1 MAQQCLNAN
10 QLRKT
15 KLKMKIFLPVLTA
28 IFAAAAPLIS
38 QDSTSTTPG
47 EEPFVHR
54 VGEVHF
60 LTGEGVNLGGFLFP
74 SLYVN
79 GTAGGFENG
88 FTAEDFATSEHD
100 PLNDTGI
107 QGIELHLD
115 VNFDDVVTG
124 LVNGFG
130 HQGHEGVWEAELEE
144 AFLHWNV
151 TDVFA
156 IGGGQFLTAFG
167 FQADR
172 HLHDWFFV
180 NQNLANSRL
189 LNEGELITQGG
200 EILVKTPSSGLLT
213 LGFGQVKTHAHEED
227 PGPHPLDEVHA
238 DEAGF
243 SDSIFT
249 VDYRFR
255 LPVDDSMIGSAS
267 LAVGEN
273 GFERDSTVYGF
284 GFRKVWNGH
293 DHGYGG
299 PDFCAG
305 AIMLQGE
312 FIGRAVDAFNEG
324 GDAVEFSDRGVSTA
338 LHYVVSDRATLSLRH
353 DWVSA
358 VEVAEL
364 SDKNRFSAALTAFV
378 DPEQRVRARIQYD
391 HLQDAEIESE
401 NVIWFQLQLQWG
413 GTGGS
418 HAGHGH

>member
-1 MAQQCLNAN
+1 
-10 QLRKT
+10 
-15 KLKMKIFLPVLTA
+15 MKISFTLLTVSCLLVLPIYA
-28 IFAAAAPLIS
+28 QESAAVPV
-38 QDSTSTTPG
+38 
-47 EEPFVHR
+47 EEEAFVYN
-54 VGEVHF
+54 VGEVNY

-79 GTAGGFENG
+79 GTTGGFDRG
-88 FTAEDFATSEHD
+88 FAAVDFATSEHD
-100 PLNDTGI
+100 PQNDTGI
-107 QGIELHLD
+107 QAIELHLD
-115 VNFDDVVTG
+115 LNFNEVVTG
-124 LVNGFG
+124 MVSGFG
-130 HQGHEGVWEAELEE
+130 HQGHDEVWEAELEE
-144 AFLHWNV
+144 AYLHWNV
-151 TDVFA
+151 TDILA
-156 IGGGQFLTAFG
+156 IGGGQFLNAFG

-200 EILVKTPSSGLLT
+200 EILVTTPSSGLLT
-213 LGFGQVKTHAHEED
+213 LGFGQVRAHSHEED

-243 SDSIFT
+243 SDAILIA
-249 VDYRFR
+249 DYRFR
-255 LPVDDSMIGSAS
+255 LPIDDSITATAS

-305 AIMLQGE
+305 AVMFQSE
-312 FIGRAVDAFNEG
+312 FIGRAVDAFTEG

-338 LHYVVSDRATLSLRH
+338 LHYGLSDRTTLSVRH

-364 SDKNRFSAALTAFV
+364 SDRNRLSAALSAYV

-391 HLQDAEIESE
+391 HIQDAELASD